1 MDKKGH
7 QGMSN
12 MAGMLLVSSKIYVGE
27 QQRGRR
33 SKWDEGVTH
42 ESAAPP
48 TMARREAP
56 SCWRVPQR
64 HQIFPKKESVLLS
77 KPDYLS

>member
-12 MAGMLLVSSKIYVGE
+12 MAGMLLVSSKIHVGE

-42 ESAAPP
+42 ESSAPAM
-48 TMARREAP
+48 MARREAP
-56 SCWRVPQR
+56 SYYIRDICFKNEYFLKVQ
-64 HQIFPKKESVLLS
+64 F
-77 KPDYLS
+77 